1 MARSRTL
8 VAGITVVTALGLGAV
23 STACSSSSD
32 SSAATTTTAKSS
44 NGTVPKSFSVSV
56 PEGEV
61 SLSLD
66 GQLPPN
72 WPSSFPVP
80 DGAEPAGSGSLAKSE
95 SGVQVG
101 VFSTSEAGQG
111 RLRLLQRR
119 LRRCRRR
126 NVKSTGIG
134 NAFVGTLTLGGSYE
148 GTVWVGGYDG
158 TTYIVVVL
166 TGSSGAGGTSNTSA
180 RRPPPPPPP
189 RPPRPPRAPRPDPAG
204 GRRSPRSPCAAYG
217 SGDDSLWTLPL
228 DRGGDVE
235 GELCRDRWK
244 V

>member
-1 MARSRTL
+1 M
-8 VAGITVVTALGLGAV
+8 
-23 STACSSSSD
+23 
-32 SSAATTTTAKSS
+32 
-44 NGTVPKSFSVSV
+44 PKSFSVSV

-101 VFSTSEAGQG
+101 VFSTSEAAKDAFAFYSGDSS
-111 RLRLLQRR
+111 LSPS
-119 LRRCRRR
+119 

-134 NAFVGTLTLGGSYE
+134 NAFVGTLTLGGTYE
-148 GTVWVGGYDG
+148 GTVWVGGYEG

-166 TGSSGAGGTSNTSA
+166 TGSSGAGGTSNTT
-180 RRPPPPPPP
+180 
-189 RPPRPPRAPRPDPAG
+189 
-204 GRRSPRSPCAAYG
+204 AASTTSTTAASTTTTA
-217 SGDDSLWTLPL
+217 SGTAA
-228 DRGGDVE
+228 
-235 GELCRDRWK
+235 
-244 V
+244 

>member
-8 VAGITVVTALGLGAV
+8 VAGITVVTALGLGVV

-32 SSAATTTTAKSS
+32 SSAATTTTATSS
-44 NGTVPKSFSVSV
+44 NGTVPKSFSVSL

-101 VFSTSEAGQG
+101 VFSTSEAAKDAFAFYSGDSS
-111 RLRLLQRR
+111 LSPS
-119 LRRCRRR
+119 

-134 NAFVGTLTLGGSYE
+134 NAFVGTLTLGGTYE
-148 GTVWVGGYDG
+148 GTVWVGGYEG

-166 TGSSGAGGTSNTSA
+166 TGSSGAGGTSNTT
-180 RRPPPPPPP
+180 
-189 RPPRPPRAPRPDPAG
+189 
-204 GRRSPRSPCAAYG
+204 AASTTSTTAASTTTTA
-217 SGDDSLWTLPL
+217 SGTAA
-228 DRGGDVE
+228 
-235 GELCRDRWK
+235 
-244 V
+244 

>member
-1 MARSRTL
+1 MVRSRSL
-8 VAGITVVTALGLGAV
+8 VAGTAVVIALGLGVV

-32 SSAATTTTAKSS
+32 SSAATTTTASSSS
-44 NGTVPKSFSVSV
+44 NGTVPKSFSVSI

-72 WPSSFPVP
+72 WPSAFPVP

-101 VFSTSEAGQG
+101 VFSTSQAAKDAFAFYSGDAS
-111 RLRLLQRR
+111 LSPS
-119 LRRCRRR
+119 

-134 NAFVGTLTLGGSYE
+134 SAFVGTLTLGGSYE
-148 GTVWVGGYDG
+148 GTVWVGGFEG

-166 TGSSGAGGTSNTSA
+166 TGSSGAGGTTNTTASSTTTSTAAASTTTAAGSA
-180 RRPPPPPPP
+180 
-189 RPPRPPRAPRPDPAG
+189 A
-204 GRRSPRSPCAAYG
+204 
-217 SGDDSLWTLPL
+217 
-228 DRGGDVE
+228 
-235 GELCRDRWK
+235 
-244 V
+244 

>member
-1 MARSRTL
+1 MARSRTF
-8 VAGITVVTALGLGAV
+8 VAGITVVTALGLGVV

-80 DGAEPAGSGSLAKSE
+80 SGAEPAGSGSLAKSE

-101 VFSTSEAGQG
+101 VFSTSEAAKDAFAFYSGNSA
-111 RLRLLQRR
+111 LSPS
-119 LRRCRRR
+119 
-126 NVKSTGIG
+126 NAKSTGIG
-134 NAFVGTLTLGGSYE
+134 SAFVGTLTLGGSYE
-148 GTVWVGGYDG
+148 GTVWVGGYEG

-180 RRPPPPPPP
+180 
-189 RPPRPPRAPRPDPAG
+189 
-204 GRRSPRSPCAAYG
+204 STTSTTAASTTTTA
-217 SGDDSLWTLPL
+217 SGTAA
-228 DRGGDVE
+228 
-235 GELCRDRWK
+235 
-244 V
+244 

>member
-8 VAGITVVTALGLGAV
+8 VAGITVVTVLGLGAV

-101 VFSTSEAGQG
+101 VFSTSQSGKDAFAFYSGDSA
-111 RLRLLQRR
+111 LSPS
-119 LRRCRRR
+119 

-180 RRPPPPPPP
+180 STTSTT
-189 RPPRPPRAPRPDPAG
+189 AATTTTTAAG
-204 GRRSPRSPCAAYG
+204 TAA
-217 SGDDSLWTLPL
+217 
-228 DRGGDVE
+228 
-235 GELCRDRWK
+235 
-244 V
+244 

>member
-8 VAGITVVTALGLGAV
+8 VAGITVVTVLGLGAV

-101 VFSTSEAGQG
+101 VFSTSQSGKDAFAFYSGDSA
-111 RLRLLQRR
+111 LSPS
-119 LRRCRRR
+119 

-134 NAFVGTLTLGGSYE
+134 SAFVGTLTLGGSYE

-180 RRPPPPPPP
+180 STTSTT
-189 RPPRPPRAPRPDPAG
+189 AASTTTTAAG
-204 GRRSPRSPCAAYG
+204 TAA
-217 SGDDSLWTLPL
+217 
-228 DRGGDVE
+228 
-235 GELCRDRWK
+235 
-244 V
+244 

>member
-8 VAGITVVTALGLGAV
+8 VAGITVVTVLGLGAV

-101 VFSTSEAGQG
+101 VFSTSQSGKDAFAFYSGDSA
-111 RLRLLQRR
+111 LSPS
-119 LRRCRRR
+119 

-134 NAFVGTLTLGGSYE
+134 SAFVGTLTLGGSYE

-180 RRPPPPPPP
+180 STTSTTS
-189 RPPRPPRAPRPDPAG
+189 ASTTTTAAG
-204 GRRSPRSPCAAYG
+204 TAA
-217 SGDDSLWTLPL
+217 
-228 DRGGDVE
+228 
-235 GELCRDRWK
+235 
-244 V
+244 

>member
-1 MARSRTL
+1 MVRSRTAI
-8 VAGITVVTALGLGAV
+8 AGITLVTALGLGVV

-32 SSAATTTTAKSS
+32 KSAATTTTAKSS
-44 NGTVPKSFSVSV
+44 NGTVPTSFSVNI

-101 VFSTSEAGQG
+101 VFSTSEAAKDAFAFYSGDSS
-111 RLRLLQRR
+111 LSPS
-119 LRRCRRR
+119 

-134 NAFVGTLTLGGSYE
+134 NAFVGTLTLGGSYQ
-148 GTVWVGGYDG
+148 GTVWVGGYEG

-166 TGSSGAGGTSNTSA
+166 TGSSGAGGTSNTT
-180 RRPPPPPPP
+180 
-189 RPPRPPRAPRPDPAG
+189 
-204 GRRSPRSPCAAYG
+204 AASTTTTTAASTTTTA
-217 SGDDSLWTLPL
+217 SGTAA
-228 DRGGDVE
+228 
-235 GELCRDRWK
+235 
-244 V
+244 